1 MKNDRQKTKAEL
13 ILVIVL
19 IAIAVCFYL
28 YLNFLSPSKGA
39 KVQILVDGEVT
50 QEYDLF
56 SSQKVAIETE
66 NGGQN
71 MLVIDNGECYL
82 DDANCPDKLC
92 VKQGVISKSGQSI
105 ICLPHK
111 VVITIEGADEAEVD
125 TIAK

>member
-19 IAIAVCFYL
+19 ITIAVCIYI
-28 YLNFLSPSKGA
+28 YLNVINPKYGA
-39 KVQILVDGEVT
+39 TVQILVDGEVT
-50 QEYDLF
+50 QEYDLY
-56 SSQKVAIETE
+56 SSQKVTIETE

-71 MLVIDNGECYL
+71 ILVIDNGECYL
-82 DDANCPDKLC
+82 EDANCPDKLC

-111 VVITIEGADEAEVD
+111 VVITIAGGEEQDVDVEV
-125 TIAK
+125 K